1 MPLNF
6 TRSYWKMHV
15 AADVLEKVRAKAKE
29 LDPSGAILD
38 EDADCV
44 RVIGSEAQIQEIEK
58 AAGIGDPE
66 YWSGSAK
73 PPAGTALEFKK
84 PDTPAAG

>member
-15 AADVLEKVRAKAKE
+15 AADVLEKVRAKARE

-44 RVIGSEAQIQEIEK
+44 RVVGSEEQIQAIEQ
-58 AAGIGDPE
+58 AAGIGDPT
-66 YWSGSAK
+66 YWAESAK
-73 PPAGTALEFKK
+73 PPAGTSLTFEK
-84 PDTPAAG
+84 PPKE